1 MKNKLLFYITS
12 LMLMVFNLS
21 LAQLT
26 IKGTVSD
33 DEGIPLPGATVV
45 VQNSSNGVSTDFDG
59 LYTITANTGD
69 VLVFSFVGY
78 TDQTVTVGSSDQID
92 VVLTSAG
99 ALEEVIVTSFGTST
113 KESFTGSADVVTA
126 KDLEL
131 RIATSPIA
139 ALEGSTSGVQFLA
152 ATGQPG
158 ASPSIVIRGVGTL
171 NGSNTPLYVLD
182 GVQFEGDLASLNQDD
197 IESLTVLKDAAS
209 TALYGARAANGV
221 VMITTKQGAKIHP

>member
-1 MKNKLLFYITS
+1 
-12 LMLMVFNLS
+12 MVFNLS

-45 VQNSSNGVSTDFDG
+45 VQNTSNGVSTDFDG

-92 VVLTSAG
+92 VVLNSAG

-158 ASPSIVIRGVGTL
+158 ASPSIEACSSRLTAAG
-171 NGSNTPLYVLD
+171 
-182 GVQFEGDLASLNQDD
+182 
-197 IESLTVLKDAAS
+197 LTV
-209 TALYGARAANGV
+209 TATAKARASQS
-221 VMITTKQGAKIHP
+221 TK